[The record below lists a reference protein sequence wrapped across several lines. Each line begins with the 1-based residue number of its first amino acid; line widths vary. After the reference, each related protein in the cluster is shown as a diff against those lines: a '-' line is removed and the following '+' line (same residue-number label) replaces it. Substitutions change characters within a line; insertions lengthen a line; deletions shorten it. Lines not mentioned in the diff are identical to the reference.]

1 MSENDSET
9 NNQSIN
15 SDLDDTEKIQTNND
29 PKIIDQSQD
38 LNQYPKWI
46 NNKGEEV
53 KQVFGFNENAEL
65 VNARVA
71 MIGFLM
77 LILTELAFGGEPAT
91 LKIFGISQKSNLY
104 IIFIPLT
111 HLLFKSYEIKIINW
125 CLICICLG
133 DYLGNNWFT
142 Y

>member
-1 MSENDSET
+1 MAENHSEV

-15 SDLDDTEKIQTNND
+15 SDLDDTEVIE
-29 PKIIDQSQD
+29 PKKEPELIDQSHSISS
-38 LNQYPKWI
+38 YPKWI

-77 LILTELAFGGEPAT
+77 LIITELAFAGEPAT
-91 LKIFGISQKSNLY
+91 LKIFGIS
-104 IIFIPLT
+104 
-111 HLLFKSYEIKIINW
+111 
-125 CLICICLG
+125 
-133 DYLGNNWFT
+133 
-142 Y
+142 

>member
-1 MSENDSET
+1 MSENDLEV

-15 SDLDDTEKIQTNND
+15 SEPDDTKKIE
-29 PKIIDQSQD
+29 PKTVPELIDQSQS
-38 LNQYPKWI
+38 LNSYPKWI

-77 LILTELAFGGEPAT
+77 LILTELAFNGEPAT
-91 LKIFGISQKSNLY
+91 LKIFGIS
-104 IIFIPLT
+104 
-111 HLLFKSYEIKIINW
+111 
-125 CLICICLG
+125 
-133 DYLGNNWFT
+133 
-142 Y
+142 

>member
-1 MSENDSET
+1 MSENDSEV

-15 SDLDDTEKIQTNND
+15 SDLDDTETIEAKNDQKPSDQT
-29 PKIIDQSQD
+29 QD
-38 LNQYPKWI
+38 FKSYPKWI

-91 LKIFGISQKSNLY
+91 LKIFGIS
-104 IIFIPLT
+104 
-111 HLLFKSYEIKIINW
+111 
-125 CLICICLG
+125 
-133 DYLGNNWFT
+133 
-142 Y
+142 

>member
-1 MSENDSET
+1 MSEIDSEI

-15 SDLDDTEKIQTNND
+15 SELDDTNTSVPKND
-29 PKIIDQSQD
+29 PELIDQSES
-38 LNQYPKWI
+38 LSSYPKWI

-77 LILTELAFGGEPAT
+77 LLLTELAFGGEPAT
-91 LKIFGISQKSNLY
+91 LKIFGIS
-104 IIFIPLT
+104 
-111 HLLFKSYEIKIINW
+111 
-125 CLICICLG
+125 
-133 DYLGNNWFT
+133 
-142 Y
+142 

>member
-1 MSENDSET
+1 MPEINSDV

-15 SDLDDTEKIQTNND
+15 SEIDDTKTIETKNSPEKT
-29 PKIIDQSQD
+29 DQ
-38 LNQYPKWI
+38 NQSLSSYPKWI

-77 LILTELAFGGEPAT
+77 LILTELAFAGEPAT
-91 LKIFGISQKSNLY
+91 QKIFGIS
-104 IIFIPLT
+104 
-111 HLLFKSYEIKIINW
+111 
-125 CLICICLG
+125 
-133 DYLGNNWFT
+133 
-142 Y
+142 

>member
-1 MSENDSET
+1 MSENDT
-9 NNQSIN
+9 NLKNQAINSAPDDKKTIDSIN
-15 SDLDDTEKIQTNND
+15 D
-29 PKIIDQSQD
+29 PEPIDQSKS
-38 LNQYPKWI
+38 LSSSPKWI

-91 LKIFGISQKSNLY
+91 LKIFGIS
-104 IIFIPLT
+104 
-111 HLLFKSYEIKIINW
+111 
-125 CLICICLG
+125 
-133 DYLGNNWFT
+133 
-142 Y
+142 

>member
-1 MSENDSET
+1 MSDNDSEA
-9 NNQSIN
+9 NNLSIN
-15 SDLDDTEKIQTNND
+15 SALDDTETIEPKND
-29 PKIIDQSQD
+29 TKLIDQSQN
-38 LNQYPKWI
+38 LNSYPKWI

-91 LKIFGISQKSNLY
+91 LKIFGIS
-104 IIFIPLT
+104 
-111 HLLFKSYEIKIINW
+111 
-125 CLICICLG
+125 
-133 DYLGNNWFT
+133 
-142 Y
+142 